1 MEKQH
6 FPSNKPN
13 KSSPRPTDGAPFDD
27 HAAPTYRRRHKNY
40 NRYVLIGVIVFLS
53 IAIIPMVKVFVI
65 PLMLSATFVTI
76 LYPMYEGL
84 KKLLWNKPVL
94 AALSSC
100 LITVC
105 CVLAPAYLFT
115 SIVSNQVM
123 ELYSTAEPKVLEIVK
138 KGEEGKLRGLA
149 NSKYVRWVRRFDI
162 DWRASLE
169 KGMGSAAQIAS
180 DVIDKTSGSVLVLA
194 ANVLMT
200 LFAMFY
206 LFLDGKALLDK
217 LNHLVPLRQEYK
229 NMLFMRFLQMSRAT
243 VRACLVIGLIQGT
256 LGALTFLIFGI
267 KSWLMWGIV
276 MVLLSILPMLG
287 TWVVMF
293 PAAIIQVIIGNVWQG
308 VGIFL
313 LSAVVIS
320 NIDSFLR
327 PRIVGSQARVHD
339 MVVFFATIG
348 GIAVFGIMGFII
360 GPVIASLFVTIIDIY
375 STEFKE
381 YLD

>member
-1 MEKQH
+1 MDHKSYPSQKPEK
-6 FPSNKPN
+6 PAEG
-13 KSSPRPTDGAPFDD
+13 PTN
-27 HAAPTYRRRHKNY
+27 AATSEDQPASIYRRRHKNY
-40 NRYVLIGVIVFLS
+40 NRYVLIAVIAFLS
-53 IAIIPMVKVFVI
+53 IAVFPMVKVFAI

-94 AALSSC
+94 AALASC
-100 LITVC
+100 LITVF
-105 CVLAPAYLFT
+105 CVLLPSYLFT
-115 SIVSNQVM
+115 YIVTNEVN

-138 KGEEGKLRGLA
+138 KGEEGKLRGIA
-149 NSKYVRWVRRFDI
+149 NSKYVRWIRRFDI

-169 KGMGSAAQIAS
+169 KGMNSAAQIAT

-206 LFLDGKALLDK
+206 LFLDGKALLGK

-229 NMLFMRFLQMSRAT
+229 NILFLRFLQMSRAT
-243 VRACLVIGLIQGT
+243 VKACLVIGLIQGT
-256 LGALTFLIFGI
+256 LGALTFMLFGI

>member
-1 MEKQH
+1 MDKPH
-6 FPSNKPN
+6 FPSNEPD
-13 KSSPRPTDGAPFDD
+13 KSSPPPTDGAPFDD

-40 NRYVLIGVIVFLS
+40 NRYVLIAVIVFLS
-53 IAIIPMVKVFVI
+53 IAIIPMVKVFAI

-84 KKLLWNKPVL
+84 KKLLWNNSVL

-115 SIVSNQVM
+115 YLVTNQVT
-123 ELYSTAEPKVLEIVK
+123 ELYGTVEPKVLEIVK

-149 NSKYVRWVRRFDI
+149 NSKYVRWIRRFDI

-169 KGMGSAAQIAS
+169 KGMNSAAQIAS

-206 LFLDGKALLDK
+206 LFLDGKALLEK